1 MARQRSSRLSF
12 VKEKGLPHSTPFIPL
27 VRRVRL
33 DLVSPAASME
43 RAGTLSSALQG
54 LVPGHGLLCSEG
66 KTRRAAAGKFRLRLG
81 EQA

>member
-1 MARQRSSRLSF
+1 
-12 VKEKGLPHSTPFIPL
+12 
-27 VRRVRL
+27 
-33 DLVSPAASME
+33 ME
-43 RAGTLSSALQG
+43 RAGTLSSALRG